1 MRRMLGMREISAQD
15 LQRLTPKAIAAL
27 AAQMLGHI
35 RQQDEQLALNALEL
49 QTKTTELQT
58 KTAEIERKDRE
69 IAWRDAKLEKVN
81 FELARLKRWK
91 FGARTEA
98 MTAEQRRLFEDTLAE
113 DEASLRAELAALQ
126 AGLPEAPAIPKA
138 PRAKP
143 RRQPLPEH
151 LERVEHRHEPED
163 TACPTPECGQPMQRV
178 GEDVSEKLDIVP
190 AKFFVHRHIY
200 GKWACRCCSQRG
212 EGRLVQEPAEPD
224 VVDGGIPASGLV
236 AHTLISRFVDHL
248 PYYRIED
255 VHARA
260 GVHTPRSTL
269 SSWGGAGGATLE
281 PLGDALKRFV
291 LGAPVLHVDETTVPL
306 LDPGKG
312 RTKTAYIW
320 AYARS
325 EFDAHPGVVYEFCTG
340 RGAQFPLAFLGGQ
353 GPPQA
358 QPAWQGTLVTDQY
371 AGYDAVLD
379 ARVFPGRSA
388 AGCVAHARRKFEE
401 LSKPGAGASPVA
413 LEAMQR
419 LARIYHVEGHLKDM
433 ADEGRLDGRQR
444 LSRPLWDEFQVWLR
458 LERSRVADGS
468 RIAQAIDYS
477 LNHWPALTRHL
488 HDGAVPIGRV
498 EMWRGGRRSGLSV
511 SAPFVWRC
519 PSTLAV
525 APSPHPPRRTGRAGF
540 PHPAL
545 FRRIRPSRSSGR
557 VQAAAG
563 VSVPTS
569 RTGTGRNIG
578 GTPFPACRCVVAAR
592 SADAA
597 RCSRRWTGR
606 SLSPVPD

>member
-1 MRRMLGMREISAQD
+1 MRQWCCPLVAGMMQRMLGMRDLHTLD
-15 LQRLTPKAIAAL
+15 LQGLAPEAVAAL

-35 RQQDEQLALNALEL
+35 RMQGEQLALKDQAL
-49 QTKTTELQT
+49 QTKA
-58 KTAEIERKDRE
+58 AEIERKDRE

-91 FGARTEA
+91 FGAKTEA

-113 DEASLRAELAALQ
+113 DEASLRAQLAALQ
-126 AGLPEAPAIPKA
+126 AGLPETPKPPKA

-163 TACPTPECGQPMQRV
+163 TTCPTPACGQPMQRV
-178 GEDVSEKLDIVP
+178 GEDVSEKLDIIP

-212 EGRLVQEPAEPD
+212 EGRLHQEPAEPD

-269 SSWGGAGGATLE
+269 SSWGGAGGAALE

-306 LDPGKG
+306 LDPGRGK
-312 RTKTAYIW
+312 TKTAYIW
-320 AYARS
+320 AYARG
-325 EFDAHPGVVYEFCTG
+325 EFDAQQAVVYEFCTG

-358 QPAWQGTLVTDQY
+358 RAAWAGTLVSDQY

-379 ARVFPGRSA
+379 ARVFPGRTA

-401 LSKPGAGASPVA
+401 LTKPGAGASAVA

-419 LARIYHVEGHLKDM
+419 LARIYRVEAHLKGM
-433 ADEGRLDGRQR
+433 TAKERLDGRRR
-444 LSRPLWDEFQVWLR
+444 LGRPLWEELHTWLR

-488 HDGAVPIGRV
+488 HDGAVPIDNNLIERQIKPWKLGAKNWLFIGSELAGQRAAV
-498 EMWRGGRRSGLSV
+498 VMSLVQSAKLNGLEPWAYLRDVLARIHSHPSQRIDELLPHRWR
-511 SAPFVWRC
+511 
-519 PSTLAV
+519 
-525 APSPHPPRRTGRAGF
+525 
-540 PHPAL
+540 PA
-545 FRRIRPSRSSGR
+545 
-557 VQAAAG
+557 
-563 VSVPTS
+563 
-569 RTGTGRNIG
+569 
-578 GTPFPACRCVVAAR
+578 
-592 SADAA
+592 
-597 RCSRRWTGR
+597 
-606 SLSPVPD
+606 